1 MQSKKEPVLPA
12 KFLVVRRKQ
21 GVICEVMAVFLDSK
35 VCLTVSV
42 TAAVNFLETSLND
55 LIYTQIT
62 SPSAKEINTVQ
73 VTAIHIPPII
83 I

>member
-1 MQSKKEPVLPA
+1 M
-12 KFLVVRRKQ
+12 
-21 GVICEVMAVFLDSK
+21 ICEVMAVFLDSE
-35 VCLTVSV
+35 VCLTVSL

-62 SPSAKEINTVQ
+62 SPSGKEINAVQ
-73 VTAIHIPPII
+73 VIAIHIPPII